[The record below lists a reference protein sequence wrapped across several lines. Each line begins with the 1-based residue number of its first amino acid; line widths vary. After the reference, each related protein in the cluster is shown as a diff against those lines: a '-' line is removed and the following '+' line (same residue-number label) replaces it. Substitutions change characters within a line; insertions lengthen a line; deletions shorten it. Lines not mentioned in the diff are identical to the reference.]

1 MNMAVDNQKT
11 VNLIGISGYEITLPC
26 GVQPDSRNFV
36 LEWIKQ
42 GHGPIY
48 TMLSLQDEHQEAP
61 GYKHG
66 KEKASKTISQYDY
79 IKFNLQIVQPF
90 GLASTI
96 NRRLFARGFTLNTA
110 D

>member
-1 MNMAVDNQKT
+1 MAADNQKT

-61 GYKHG
+61 GYKLFLV
-66 KEKASKTISQYDY
+66 
-79 IKFNLQIVQPF
+79 KFNE
-90 GLASTI
+90 
-96 NRRLFARGFTLNTA
+96 RLFKCLYFFIWQGYNDISMF
-110 D
+110 